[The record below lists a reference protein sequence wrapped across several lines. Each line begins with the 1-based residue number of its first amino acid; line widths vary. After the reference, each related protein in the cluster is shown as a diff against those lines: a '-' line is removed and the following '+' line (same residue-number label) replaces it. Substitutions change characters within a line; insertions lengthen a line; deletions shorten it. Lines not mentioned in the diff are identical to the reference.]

1 MDRFKFL
8 SHKNATKTVA
18 YDINS
23 SDELKKDKTK
33 SLKLILSTTVVL
45 SLLVTLYH
53 YLPSLVDTFTYE
65 LMTLDSASHLGAA
78 VNFFFYDTIKILIL
92 LFLISSLMGVINAYF
107 PVDRLRIYL
116 TTKKLYGLE
125 YFFASFFGAVTPFC
139 SCSSIPLFIGFV
151 KGGIPLG
158 VTFAY
163 LITSPLVNEVAV
175 AMFLGLFGFKATALY
190 AGTGVVMGMLGGF
203 ILGKLKLD
211 KYLSDWV
218 RQIQE
223 NAIQENEEWQEEK
236 TPFTERLPSIIRD
249 GWDIVRKVL
258 IYIIIGIAIGA
269 AMHGYVPENFFTEYL
284 SADKWYA
291 VPLAVILA
299 VPMYANAAG
308 IVPVIQVFVAKGV
321 PLGTALAFMMAVV
334 GLSLPEATLLKKVM
348 KWKLIG
354 IFFGIITL
362 FIIAL
367 GYLFNLIL

>member
-1 MDRFKFL
+1 MQ
-8 SHKNATKTVA
+8 KN
-18 YDINS
+18 
-23 SDELKKDKTK
+23 KKI
-33 SLKLILSTTVVL
+33 KLIVSIALVL
-45 SLLVTLYH
+45 PLLGLVYYFLQPLVN
-53 YLPSLVDTFTYE
+53 YLTYDLVGLKAE
-65 LMTLDSASHLGAA
+65 SHLGEAI
-78 VNFFFYDTIKILIL
+78 NFFIYDTIKILIL
-92 LFLISSLMGVINAYF
+92 LFLISSLMGAVNAYF

-116 TTKKLYGLE
+116 TTKKMYGLQ
-125 YFFASFFGAVTPFC
+125 YLFASLFGAITPFC

-158 VTFAY
+158 VTFAF

-175 AMFLGLFGFKATALY
+175 AMFLGLFGIKVTLIY
-190 AGTGVVMGMLGGF
+190 SLSGILLGTIGGF

-211 KYLSDWV
+211 RYLSDWV
-218 RQIQE
+218 KEIQANSE
-223 NAIQENEEWQEEK
+223 QESEQWEIDR
-236 TPFTERLPSIIRD
+236 TPFIDRLPSIIRE

-258 IYIIIGIAIGA
+258 VYVLIGIAIGA
-269 AMHGYVPENFFTEYL
+269 AMHGYVPENFFTEFL

-321 PLGTALAFMMAVV
+321 PLGTGIAFMMAVV

-354 IFFGIITL
+354 IFFGTITV
-362 FIIAL
+362 FIVLL
-367 GYLFNLIL
+367 GYLFNWIL